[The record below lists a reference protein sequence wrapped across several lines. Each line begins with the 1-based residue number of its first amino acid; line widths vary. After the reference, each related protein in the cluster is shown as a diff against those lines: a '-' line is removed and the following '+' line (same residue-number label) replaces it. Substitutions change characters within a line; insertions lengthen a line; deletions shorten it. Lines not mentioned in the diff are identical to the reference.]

1 MLKDNQGVATVDL
14 LFATLIA
21 MIIIGSLISIIGG
34 ETDRAA
40 TSELGRARMVGERV
54 ATTINTVYTNGR
66 GYSANITIPSDMDIK
81 VDVTTNG
88 WVKVNYAGSTIDIR
102 LVPKTN
108 INSVTMNK
116 GEKYTA
122 FNDNGTIKF
131 TKI

>member
-88 WVKVNYAGSTIDIR
+88 WVKVNYASSTIDIR

-108 INSVTMNK
+108 INSVTMST

>member
-34 ETDRAA
+34 ETDRSSTA
-40 TSELGRARMVGERV
+40 ELGRARMVGERV

-66 GYSANITIPSDMDIK
+66 GYSANITIPSDMDIT

-88 WVKVNYAGSTIDIR
+88 FVQVKYAGSTIDIR

-116 GEKYTA
+116 G
-122 FNDNGTIKF
+122 
-131 TKI
+131 